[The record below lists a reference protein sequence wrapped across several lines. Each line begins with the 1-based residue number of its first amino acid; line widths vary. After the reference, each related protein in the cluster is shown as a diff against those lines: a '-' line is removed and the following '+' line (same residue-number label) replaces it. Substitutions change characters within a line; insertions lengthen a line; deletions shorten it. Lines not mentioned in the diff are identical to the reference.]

1 MGSFENLDVGV
12 ELQPA
17 QARKLL
23 SHILRTGR
31 VVFWSHALDALADD
45 GRSERDAL
53 NVMRGGQIHEPG
65 EWKDDLWRYRV
76 HTARMCVVVGFES
89 TTMTLVVT
97 AWEKKR

>member
-1 MGSFENLDVGV
+1 MGLEDWGV
-12 ELQPA
+12 EQELQPA

-23 SHILRTGR
+23 SHVLRAGEVIFTK
-31 VVFWSHALDALADD
+31 HALDALADD

-53 NVMRGGQIHEPG
+53 NVMRGGRIHEPG

-76 HTARMCVVVGFES
+76 HTARMCVVVGFET
-89 TTMTLVVT
+89 TTMTIVVT